1 MKKILKSTLLLL
13 CGVCFLTAC
22 SDDNDSNPTV
32 LNPST
37 FTLNTP
43 AYAAANVDLASG
55 GEMPFTWSQPDYGF
69 PAPVNYQL
77 QASLDGNFTH
87 SLAEAEADETG
98 ATKADYA
105 TLDAVFKEAKG
116 TMNLADLAKALQQIA
131 GWKEAEVPAK
141 QTVFVRASA
150 SAPGTKTIFSNTVQI
165 NTVPVYVE
173 LSDAPIE
180 LWWLI
185 GSDIADGSWGSDLGK
200 SIIPMQPIEGE
211 TYDKKTGQGPT
222 QWVGYLAGGGFK
234 LKQYPDSWDYQW
246 GQDGDTFGKYVKND
260 GGSKDIKVP
269 GAGYYTVT
277 LNTAKDE
284 LEIVPNLDTPAAFSG
299 MAIAGSFNDWG
310 DTPMNACSASAE
322 NHDWYVVQHLD
333 AGAEIKVKQADS
345 WDYNKGGTFVTR
357 PDGMYAFGVSNGPNL
372 VITESADYLIIFND
386 ITGFIRFIKQ

>member
-131 GWKEAEVPAK
+131 GWSEADVPAK
-141 QTVFVRASA
+141 QTVYVRATA
-150 SAPGTKTIFSNTVQI
+150 STPGTQTIFSNTVQI

-185 GSDIADGSWGSDLGK
+185 GSDIADGSWGSDMGK
-200 SIIPMQPIEGE
+200 CVIPMQPLEGE

-234 LKQYPDSWDYQW
+234 LRGSLDDGWATQW
-246 GQDGDTFGKYVKND
+246 GQGDAFGTFVKND
-260 GGSKDIKVP
+260 GGSGNITVP
-269 GAGYYTVT
+269 DAGYYTVT

-333 AGAEIKVKQADS
+333 AGAEIKIKQADS

>member
-116 TMNLADLAKALQQIA
+116 TLNLTDLAKVLQQIA
-131 GWKEAEVPAK
+131 GWAEDAVPAT
-141 QTVFVRASA
+141 QPVYVRATA
-150 SAPGTKTIFSNTVQI
+150 AAPGTSTIFSNVVKIQ
-165 NTVPVYVE
+165 TVPTYVE

-211 TYDKKTGQGPT
+211 TYDKKTGQGKT

-234 LKQYPDSWDYQW
+234 LKQYPDSWDFQW
-246 GQDGDTFGKYVKND
+246 GQGDAFGQFVKND
-260 GGSKDIKVP
+260 GGSRDITVP
-269 GAGYYTVT
+269 SAGYYTVV
-277 LNTAKDE
+277 LNTATDE
-284 LEIVPNLDTPAAFSG
+284 LEITPCVDVPAAFSG
-299 MAIAGSFNDWG
+299 MAISGSFNDWG
-310 DTPMNACSASAE
+310 DTPMNACSASAD

-333 AGAEIKVKQADS
+333 EGAEIKIKQADS
-345 WDYNKGGTFVTR
+345 WDYNRGGTFVTQ
-357 PDGMYAFGVSNGPNL
+357 PDGMYAFGVGNGDNL
-372 VITESADYLIIFND
+372 KITESADYLIIFND

>member
-32 LNPST
+32 LSPSS
-37 FTLNTP
+37 FVLNTP
-43 AYAAANVDLASG
+43 AYAATNVDLASG
-55 GEMPFTWSQPDYGF
+55 GEMAFTWSQPDYGF

-77 QASLDGNFTH
+77 EASLDGNFTH

-98 ATKADYA
+98 ETKADYA

-116 TMNLADLAKALQQIA
+116 SLNLADLAKALQQIA
-131 GWKEAEVPAK
+131 GWEEANVPAT
-141 QTVFVRASA
+141 QDVFVRATA
-150 SAPGTKTIFSNTVQI
+150 TAPGTKTIYSNTVKI
-165 NTVPVYVE
+165 KTVPTYVE
-173 LSDAPIE
+173 LADAAIE

-185 GSDIADGSWGSDLGK
+185 GSDIADGSWGSDKGK
-200 SIIPMQPIEGE
+200 SVIPMQPIEGE

-222 QWVGYLAGGGFK
+222 QWIGYLAGGGFK
-234 LKQYPDSWDYQW
+234 LKQYTDSWDFQW
-246 GQDGDTFGKYVKND
+246 GQDGDNFGTFVKND

-269 GAGYYTVT
+269 AAGYYIVT

-284 LEIVPNLDTPAAFSG
+284 FKVEEYGETPAVFSG
-299 MAIAGSFNDWG
+299 MAISGSFNEWS
-310 DTPMNACSASAE
+310 DTPMNACSASAD

-333 AGAEIKVKQADS
+333 AGAEIKIKQADS
-345 WDYNKGGTFVTR
+345 WDYNKGGTFVTQ
-357 PDGMYAFGVSNGPNL
+357 PDGMYAFGVSNGDNL
-372 VITESADYLIIFND
+372 KITDSADYLIIFND